1 MSNSNQ
7 IGRRQFIGLCTAAI
21 GSAAVADV
29 HAIRAS
35 SKANEMYIYVG
46 TYTSGGSK
54 SKGIYIHRFN
64 GDTGQIF
71 PYKVVE
77 EVEEPSF
84 LAIDPKGRYLFA
96 VNETMAFDGKPSGAV
111 CSFEIGK
118 KTGDLKFINKV
129 ASLGGAPCHVTV
141 TKDGRFVLVANYMG
155 GNVAVFPVDAKG
167 KLGSA
172 SSTQQHS
179 GSGPQKDRQ
188 EAAHAHSIILAP
200 DNKFVF
206 VNDLGIDQV
215 VIYAFDPIAGKLTP
229 NKNQPHYSTA
239 AGAGPRH
246 FKFHP
251 NGRFAV
257 VLNELNMTVTSLAY
271 DAVAGTLK
279 ELKTVSTLPR
289 DFKGQNTCAD
299 IHFSPDG
306 RFIYAS
312 NRGHD
317 SIAVFSF
324 DASDGRMQ
332 LIEVVSTGGK
342 TPRNFAIDPKGKFL
356 LAANQNSDSIVVFS
370 IDGSSGRLKS
380 TGTVADSPRPVCV
393 LFHSLG

>member
-1 MSNSNQ
+1 MSNSKQ

-21 GSAAVADV
+21 GSAAVADF
-29 HAIRAS
+29 HAAS
-35 SKANEMYIYVG
+35 TNAKAKEMYLYVG
-46 TYTSGGSK
+46 TYTSGSSK
-54 SKGIYIHRFN
+54 SKGIYIHKFN
-64 GDTGQIF
+64 SETGQVD

-77 EVEEPSF
+77 GVEEPSF

-96 VNETMAFDGKPSGAV
+96 VNETMEFDGKPSGAV
-111 CSFEIGK
+111 SSFAIDK

-129 ASLGGAPCHVTV
+129 ASLGGAPCHITV
-141 TKDGRFVLVANYMG
+141 TKDGKFVLVANYMG

-167 KLGSA
+167 RIGSPA
-172 SSTQQHS
+172 STQQHS

-206 VNDLGIDQV
+206 VNDLGIDRV
-215 VIYAFDPIAGKLTP
+215 VIYAFEAKTGKLTP
-229 NKNQPHYSTA
+229 NKNQLHYSPA

-257 VLNELNMTVTSLAY
+257 VLNELNMTVTSLGY
-271 DAVAGTLK
+271 DAAAGTLK
-279 ELKTVSTLPR
+279 ELNTVSTLPA
-289 DFKGQNTCAD
+289 DFKGENTCAD

-306 RFIYAS
+306 RFVYAS

-324 DASDGRMQ
+324 DPSNARMARVE
-332 LIEVVSTGGK
+332 IVPTGGK
-342 TPRNFAIDPKGKFL
+342 TPRNFAIDPTGNFL

-370 IDGSSGRLKS
+370 IDRPTGRLRN
-380 TGTVADSPRPVCV
+380 TGKTIESPRPVC
-393 LFHSLG
+393 LLLK